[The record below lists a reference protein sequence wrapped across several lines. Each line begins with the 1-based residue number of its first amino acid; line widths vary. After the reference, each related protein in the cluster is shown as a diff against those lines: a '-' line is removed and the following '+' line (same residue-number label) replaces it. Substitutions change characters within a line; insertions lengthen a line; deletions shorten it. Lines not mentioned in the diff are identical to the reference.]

1 MTLTNTNSLI
11 LLQAAK
17 SLGITAQILNSS
29 QGKIQ
34 LTKGQKSR
42 IVHKHGFNL
51 NPHQAIILTR
61 NKIKTLALLRRHN
74 LPTPRSS
81 RHFPLV
87 VKPVSGQKGQ
97 HVYLN
102 IHSPTQLNAVRKRI
116 SGPTLIQQFIPG
128 RDLRFFVLNGQVI
141 GITHR
146 QPPRITGDGR
156 STIKQLII
164 AENLRRVQLTLTLG
178 RRMLNRL
185 HHWPRIRWYLSLQ
198 GQDLKT
204 VLPKNQTIE
213 LYPLANFST
222 GGSTHT
228 LLLHQV
234 HPSLIRLAQK
244 AVKLTGLT
252 VAGVD
257 ILVKN
262 WRQPVKNNA
271 YILEINSDPS
281 LRLHAWP
288 NTGRPQPVAE
298 TLLRHIFS

>member
-61 NKIKTLALLRRHN
+61 NKIKTLALLRRHS

-97 HVYLN
+97 GVYLN
-102 IHSPTQLNAVRKRI
+102 IKNQSQLDTALNQF

-128 RDLRFFVLNGQVI
+128 YDFRFFL
-141 GITHR
+141 
-146 QPPRITGDGR
+146 
-156 STIKQLII
+156 
-164 AENLRRVQLTLTLG
+164 
-178 RRMLNRL
+178 
-185 HHWPRIRWYLSLQ
+185 
-198 GQDLKT
+198 
-204 VLPKNQTIE
+204 
-213 LYPLANFST
+213 LAC
-222 GGSTHT
+222 
-228 LLLHQV
+228 
-234 HPSLIRLAQK
+234 K
-244 AVKLTGLT
+244 
-252 VAGVD
+252 
-257 ILVKN
+257 
-262 WRQPVKNNA
+262 
-271 YILEINSDPS
+271 
-281 LRLHAWP
+281 
-288 NTGRPQPVAE
+288 
-298 TLLRHIFS
+298 